1 MMRQAVFSTKL
12 RALFCCVTLM
22 LAGCAT
28 VPPPSMSVDEIASF
42 KLVGVEVHGVE
53 VIRSWP
59 VQEKRFL
66 ATNTDPEI
74 ARRLPDESA
83 QEFPAVQAYF
93 QAALQRV
100 LHRSARKHAGSGP
113 ARDATVKAIVSLKQ
127 FDVPSVVR
135 RVLIDQYAKFEATID
150 LVDAKTNAIIISY
163 PGPYRQQFLLGGLSA
178 PIADAIAGDYD
189 PENALIANYV
199 LDYRTWLVTR

>member
-1 MMRQAVFSTKL
+1 MRQAVFSTKF
-12 RALFCCVTLM
+12 RALLCCVAFM
-22 LAGCAT
+22 LAGCAS
-28 VPPPSMSVDEIASF
+28 VPPPSMAVDEIASF

-59 VQEKRFL
+59 VEERHFL

-83 QEFPAVQAYF
+83 QNFPTVQAHF
-93 QAALQRV
+93 QSALQRIFTAQFESMLAPV
-100 LHRSARKHAGSGP
+100 MRGTRS
-113 ARDATVKAIVSLKQ
+113 VKAIVTLKQ

-135 RVLIDQYAKFEATID
+135 RVLVDQYAKIQATID
-150 LVDAKTNAIIISY
+150 LVDTRTNALILSY

-178 PIADAIAGDYD
+178 PIADVIAGDND